1 MTDFFKRDFGS
12 FVFNKFYLSFCEN
25 VRCFCN
31 LCYSMNVPKWF
42 KIVFTKVM
50 ITSDLL
56 SDWSQSARLQTKTSE
71 LNICL
76 VLPHYVFY
84 A

>member
-12 FVFNKFYLSFCEN
+12 FVFNKFYLSFC
-25 VRCFCN
+25 N

-50 ITSDLL
+50 VTSDLL